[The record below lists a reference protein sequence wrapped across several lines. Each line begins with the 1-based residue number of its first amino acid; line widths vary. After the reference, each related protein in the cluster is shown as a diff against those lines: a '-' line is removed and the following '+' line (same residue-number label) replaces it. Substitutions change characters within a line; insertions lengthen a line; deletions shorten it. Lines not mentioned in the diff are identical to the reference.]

1 MSLPP
6 PRWFLAK
13 SAESLEKKRV
23 EFCVCAKKRKRVRKG
38 VKRKNLNTGA
48 SDWWRVT
55 SSPRPASRRTRMG
68 IVGTHPG
75 SFRPVEPFG
84 MQKSHKTGKQR
95 RCGIRNLEED
105 TEDGSVG
112 GRARKEKNIWLEGCN
127 PAVFVRADS
136 KGVTGVTV
144 CKCEE

>member
-1 MSLPP
+1 
-6 PRWFLAK
+6 
-13 SAESLEKKRV
+13 
-23 EFCVCAKKRKRVRKG
+23 
-38 VKRKNLNTGA
+38 
-48 SDWWRVT
+48 
-55 SSPRPASRRTRMG
+55 MG
-68 IVGTHPG
+68 ILGTQPG

-112 GRARKEKNIWLEGCN
+112 GRARKEKNIWLEGCD